1 MSVYSNEVTIKAPKD
16 TLISLIT
23 DPFLLSGVFGHI
35 SIIRVYD
42 QKQGKYVELSS
53 LSSISNRFLVVYVF
67 GTPDTKLNLFEGEM
81 EGPIFAADGIV
92 YRGWTKEQKLT
103 WEIRFEA
110 KAIKPTET
118 LVKIFVNTDIYLS
131 GLDRLLGRTPF
142 ALPEQTV
149 GRTPFALAQ
158 HIVEEHIIPYVKYY
172 LKAESGIELGG
183 ITPTK
188 LLDEQGL
195 FSQILPKIK
204 NVSGDVKYGVA
215 VIKGENVSGKMWI
228 ENGKIAGI
236 EVNHNGQTLQGQDA
250 TLELV
255 TLLTPVRV
263 TLYAVNL
270 DEVLMSSLEKYVLA
284 NTAQGFSSV

>member
-1 MSVYSNEVTIKAPKD
+1 
-16 TLISLIT
+16 
-23 DPFLLSGVFGHI
+23 
-35 SIIRVYD
+35 
-42 QKQGKYVELSS
+42 
-53 LSSISNRFLVVYVF
+53 
-67 GTPDTKLNLFEGEM
+67 M
-81 EGPIFAADGIV
+81 EGPILETGSVV
-92 YRGWTKEQKLT
+92 YRGWTKDQKFA

-110 KAIKPTET
+110 KATKPTET
-118 LVKIFVNTDIYLS
+118 LLRIFVTADYRVS
-131 GLDRLLGRTPF
+131 GLDKLL
-142 ALPEQTV
+142 

-284 NTAQGFSSV
+284 NTTQGFSSV

>member
-1 MSVYSNEVTIKAPKD
+1 MSVYSHEVTIQAPKER
-16 TLISLIT
+16 LVGLMM
-23 DPFLLSGVFGHI
+23 DPFLLSGIFGHVNI
-35 SIIRVYD
+35 LRVYD
-42 QKQGKYVELSS
+42 QKQGKYVGFSS
-53 LSSISNRFLVVYVF
+53 LSSFSNRFLVVYIF
-67 GTPDTKLNLFEGEM
+67 GTPDTKMNLFEGEM
-81 EGPIFAADGIV
+81 EGPIFEAGSVV
-92 YRGWTKEQKLT
+92 YRGWTKDQKFT

-110 KAIKPTET
+110 KAVKPTET
-118 LVKIFVNTDIYLS
+118 LVRIFVTADYKVS
-131 GLDRLLGRTPF
+131 GLDKLL
-142 ALPEQTV
+142 

-172 LKAESGIELGG
+172 LKAESGIGLEG

-204 NVSGDVKYGVA
+204 NMSGDVEYGVA

-228 ENGKIAGI
+228 KNGKIAGI
-236 EVNHNGQTLQGQDA
+236 EVNHKGQTLQGQDA

-255 TLLTPVRV
+255 SLLTPVRV

-270 DEVLMSSLEKYVLA
+270 DEVLMSMLEKYVLSS
-284 NTAQGFSSV
+284 TTQGFSSV

>member
-1 MSVYSNEVTIKAPKD
+1 MPVYSQDVTIQAPKD
-16 TLISLIT
+16 RLLSLMT
-23 DPFLLSGVFGHI
+23 DPFLISGVFGHVNLL
-35 SIIRVYD
+35 RVYD
-42 QKQGKYVELSS
+42 QKQGKYVGFSS
-53 LSSISNRFLVVYVF
+53 LSSFSNRFLVVYVF
-67 GTPDTKLNLFEGEM
+67 GTPDTKMNLFEGEM
-81 EGPIFAADGIV
+81 EGPIFEAGSVV
-92 YRGWTKEQKLT
+92 YRGWTKDQKFT

-110 KAIKPTET
+110 KAVKPMET
-118 LVKIFVNTDIYLS
+118 LVRIFVTADYKVS
-131 GLDRLLGRTPF
+131 GLDKLL
-142 ALPEQTV
+142 

-172 LKAESGIELGG
+172 LKAESGIELEG

-195 FSQILPKIK
+195 FSGILPKITK
-204 NVSGDVKYGVA
+204 VSGDVEYGVA